1 MRRSPVWSPSSCQ
14 SEAPA
19 LVGIAHL
26 GVRSFPLLAHEQPAT
41 GTGLHVARRPHPD
54 IVPERAHLACPI
66 VPLGTRLDADPTGTR
81 SCRKTAARATA
92 SDVAELPLPVGINA
106 VRLENRLC
114 YAEPDHHDLSHR
126 SPPVH
131 PSQLTLLPGWRAV
144 QGSGS
149 DLVLQLSSHSPGRPP
164 IGTFVRFSYS
174 LGIYSM
180 RAIAS
185 DRLPKL
191 ASAKPDSLGSKRP
204 AGGALSGRPS
214 PSSAWPSGPGN
225 SKSLAD
231 TLL

>member
-66 VPLGTRLDADPTGTR
+66 VPLGTRLDADPTDLIVPKNGSTR
-81 SCRKTAARATA
+81 DRLRRCRTTTSRGHQRRA
-92 SDVAELPLPVGINA
+92 PGKP
-106 VRLENRLC
+106 
-114 YAEPDHHDLSHR
+114 
-126 SPPVH
+126 
-131 PSQLTLLPGWRAV
+131 TLLCRTRPPRPVPSLSSRSSVAAHAAPWVESRPRIRIGPGTATE
-144 QGSGS
+144 
-149 DLVLQLSSHSPGRPP
+149 SHSPGRPP